1 MVKTGDTGSRGG
13 LGSGGGGSSHQ
24 MGGVDGA
31 GTVRPG
37 AGHIFLTHFIL
48 DLIYK
53 STIFADIYSI
63 HDVSF
68 GMEMCHSNVASKFS
82 LVHDQVSL
90 YKDNFKNSF
99 INGLFIFST
108 VLLE

>member
-1 MVKTGDTGSRGG
+1 
-13 LGSGGGGSSHQ
+13 

-82 LVHDQVSL
+82 LVHDQVL
-90 YKDNFKNSF
+90 YQQVLV
-99 INGLFIFST
+99 NGENTLGYG
-108 VLLE
+108 VLTRMF